1 MAHYYPPKAFHFKVE
16 VQGLEGSDKDVRF
29 TDVGGLSVEMA
40 TEEVAEAGENRFVQ
54 KYPVRAKYPELV
66 LKRGLLVGSAVFDWI
81 RDAVQDYDIVPR
93 DVDVK
98 LLNDD
103 HQPLLTWHLVNAYPT
118 KWSVADLNAS
128 GNAVAV
134 ETLQMFY
141 QYFTVNAAAV
151 PPLEA

>member
-1 MAHYYPPKAFHFKVE
+1 
-16 VQGLEGSDKDVRF
+16 
-29 TDVGGLSVEMA
+29 
-40 TEEVAEAGENRFVQ
+40 
-54 KYPVRAKYPELV
+54 
-66 LKRGLLVGSAVFDWI
+66 
-81 RDAVQDYDIVPR
+81 
-93 DVDVK
+93 
-98 LLNDD
+98 
-103 HQPLLTWHLVNAYPT
+103 VNAYPT

>member
-1 MAHYYPPKAFHFKVE
+1 MPHYYPPKAFHFKVE
-16 VQGLEGSDKDVRF
+16 VQGLESADEVRF

-40 TEEVAEAGENRFVQ
+40 TEEVPEAGENRFVQ

-66 LKRGLLVGSAVFDWI
+66 LKRGLLPRSAVFGWI
-81 RDAVQDYDIVPR
+81 RDAIQDYNIVPR

-98 LLNDD
+98 LLDD
-103 HQPLLTWHLVNAYPT
+103 EHQPLVTWHLVNAYPT

-128 GNAVAV
+128 GNAVSV

-141 QYFTVNAAAV
+141 QYFTVDASAV
-151 PPLEA
+151 PPEA